1 MSFGVESLDPATLK
15 KSGRRP
21 IPQLHQRQVIEHCRR
36 KGIVT
41 AAFYV
46 LGFLQDDWNSVSA
59 TIDYSTD
66 LGSTFAQFKILT
78 PYPGTPMFK
87 QIEPLLIET
96 DWENFDGYTP
106 TFRHPNLSDRELRF
120 LLGAAYKRFYM
131 RPSYLAN
138 FLEIQNGAIRD
149 WVTRMDRR
157 VNERHTREEIADISR
172 PVAC

>member
-21 IPQLHQRQVIEHCRR
+21 IPQEHQRQMIAHCR
-36 KGIVT
+36 KLGIVT
-41 AAFYV
+41 AGFYV
-46 LGFLQDDWNSVSA
+46 LGFLQDTWDSIAA
-59 TIDYSTD
+59 TIDYSID

-87 QIEPLLIET
+87 QLEPLLVEH
-96 DWENFDGYTP
+96 DWEKYDGYSP
-106 TFRHPNLSDRELRF
+106 TFRHPNLSERELRF

-138 FLEIQNGAIRD
+138 FLKIQNSGVRE
-149 WVTRMDRR
+149 WVNRMDRR
-157 VNERHTREEIADISR
+157 VNDRHSREEIADFAR
-172 PVAC
+172 PAAC

>member
-1 MSFGVESLDPATLK
+1 MACAGGTPARLANAASNRAMWGPWMSSPRA
-15 KSGRRP
+15 
-21 IPQLHQRQVIEHCRR
+21 
-36 KGIVT
+36 
-41 AAFYV
+41 
-46 LGFLQDDWNSVSA
+46 LQSA

-87 QIEPLLIET
+87 QMQPLIVDT
-96 DWENFDGYTP
+96 DWERFDGYTP
-106 TFRHPNLSDRELRF
+106 TFRHPNLTDRELLF

-138 FLEIQNGAIRD
+138 FLKIQNGAVRE
-149 WVTRMDRR
+149 WVSRMDRR